1 MPVRFKSFK
10 SLAVRVEE
18 YITFGVMIGVDYFR
32 HDFMFNFGGI
42 STELGIQGLPSS

>member
-18 YITFGVMIGVDYFR
+18 YITFGVMIGVDSS
-32 HDFMFNFGGI
+32 DFMFNFGGI
-42 STELGIQGLPSS
+42 ISQKLGI